1 MVYEI
6 QFLRILKMVSK
17 MVSKLLTGVGICD
30 VLEM

>member
-6 QFLRILKMVSK
+6 QFLRIFK

>member
-1 MVYEI
+1 MAYEI

-17 MVSKLLTGVGICD
+17 LLTGVGIRD